1 MSGDMRCWMFD
12 GPRSMHVE
20 TRPIPEPGA
29 GEVRLRVARVGL
41 CGSDIHGYAGE
52 SGLRQAGVVMGHEA
66 SAVVDAVGQGVEG
79 RAVGDR
85 VAFAPTFPCE
95 GECGHTVEN
104 RCDKMR
110 LVGVHAEL
118 QGAFADYIVLP
129 DRRLFD
135 IGTLTFEQG
144 ASIEPLSVGLH
155 SARRAGVAEG
165 DRVLVVGGGM
175 IGQAAALAA
184 RYEGAAEVVVSDPL
198 PERQAIAAR
207 SGFTGVHPDAI
218 ADLGYVDC
226 AIEAV
231 GITATFKA
239 AIAAVKRGGVVSL
252 VGLGLPTVEMTV
264 YDLVGH
270 ERVVAGSSCYSDA
283 EFGEVIRATADGRL
297 DLSQLAPI
305 HISFDEIGPTLERF
319 VTGEETAIK
328 VMADLDR

>member
-1 MSGDMRCWMFD
+1 MRYWMFD
-12 GPRSMHVE
+12 GPRRMHVE
-20 TRPIPEPGA
+20 TKPVPEPGP

-52 SGLRQAGVVMGHEA
+52 SGLRQPGVIMGHEA
-66 SAVVDAVGQGVEG
+66 STVVDAVGEDVEG

-104 RCDKMR
+104 RCEKMR

-118 QGAFADYIVLP
+118 PGAFADYLVLP

-135 IGTLTFEQG
+135 IGSLTPEQG

-165 DRVLVVGGGM
+165 DRVLVIGGGM

-184 RYEGAAEVVVSDPL
+184 RYEGAGDVIVSDPL
-198 PERQAIAAR
+198 AERQAIATR
-207 SGFTGVHPDAI
+207 SGFTAVHPDAV
-218 ADLGYVDC
+218 AELGYVDC

-231 GITATFKA
+231 GITPTFKA
-239 AIAAVKRGGVVSL
+239 AVRAVKRGGVVSF
-252 VGLGLPTVEMTV
+252 VGLGLPAVELTV

-270 ERVVAGSSCYSDA
+270 ERVVVGSSCYSDA
-283 EFGEVIRATADGRL
+283 EFREVIEALGTGRL
-297 DLSQLAPI
+297 DLSEVAPI
-305 HISFDEIGPTLERF
+305 LIGFDEIGPTLERF

-328 VMADLDR
+328 VMADLER